1 MPAWKKILCPID
13 FSETSRMAMLEAVEL
28 AKKHEAQ
35 VFLLHVLEERWPV
48 AHGDLLAPP
57 EYLARRNEGAAQE
70 MAAWKEVAVQIA
82 PGRVL
87 TEMVGGHPATEILRI
102 AREGDFDVI
111 VLGTHGRRGLR
122 RLMMGSVAAEVAR
135 TAPCSVVVVRPRN
148 RGEFEVV
155 PD

>member
-1 MPAWKKILCPID
+1 
-13 FSETSRMAMLEAVEL
+13 MA
-28 AKKHEAQ
+28 
-35 VFLLHVLEERWPV
+35 
-48 AHGDLLAPP
+48 LLASGT
-57 EYLARRNEGAAQE
+57 ETRLHEVADMLAGGAGVE
-70 MAAWKEVAVQIA
+70 EVAAASMIDPWFVDQLFLIKEVADQVA

-87 TEMVGGHPATEILRI
+87 TEMVSGHPATEILRM
-102 AREGDFDVI
+102 AHEGDFDVI

-135 TAPCSVVVVRPRN
+135 TAPCSVVVVRPRS